1 MNLVPNPSFEL
12 LDTCPTSSGEIQYC
26 LHWFQPNDPAH
37 FPSGSTDYFNTCSV
51 NSGVPSNYAGFQF
64 ARTGLAYAGICPF
77 FSVAAPNDS
86 REYLEVKLDSALKV
100 DTKYCVS
107 FFASL
112 GNKTRNPIDL
122 LSAYFSPDSAI
133 YSSVSYSYF
142 PVIPQISNPTGKLL
156 ADTLNWMEVNGTFVA
171 NGGERFMTIG
181 NFYPGSMTHYIIY
194 DSNTIS
200 YYYIDDVSVSEA
212 PTANT
217 GITRDSIC
225 PGDMVNLGVPS
236 KAGFIYQWFPITG
249 LSSANIS
256 NPKASPTQTTTYTL
270 VVSETCCSTCSD
282 TARVTIYVKD
292 CPATITPPNVFTPN
306 ADGINDVWLPVLT
319 KESEITSYHCSI
331 FDRWGAK
338 LFDSDKPLQGW
349 DGRDQTGVSCVDGVY
364 YYVITANGGNGKS
377 YNQTGYFQ
385 LIR

>member
-1 MNLVPNPSFEL
+1 
-12 LDTCPTSSGEIQYC
+12 
-26 LHWFQPNDPAH
+26 
-37 FPSGSTDYFNTCSV
+37 
-51 NSGVPSNYAGFQF
+51 
-64 ARTGLAYAGICPF
+64 
-77 FSVAAPNDS
+77 
-86 REYLEVKLDSALKV
+86 
-100 DTKYCVS
+100 
-107 FFASL
+107 
-112 GNKTRNPIDL
+112 
-122 LSAYFSPDSAI
+122 
-133 YSSVSYSYF
+133 
-142 PVIPQISNPTGKLL
+142 
-156 ADTLNWMEVNGTFVA
+156 
-171 NGGERFMTIG
+171 
-181 NFYPGSMTHYIIY
+181 MTHYIIY